1 MKYNYVALRNVL
13 YMVTRVI
20 FVISGYVDPG
30 KGLGDVTSMNV
41 TMLRAGVAAN
51 GADVIN
57 VVPPFAEAGL
67 DIRM

>member
-1 MKYNYVALRNVL
+1 
-13 YMVTRVI
+13 MVTRVI